1 MIHYSWGHDWFGN
14 MDVQAQV
21 PRNCRSPVFILVKL
35 DPLQAIPPRTFLL
48 SFTTRSLT
56 TALQYLT
63 HLFSNF
69 WMCTLRLGSR
79 VRSGW
84 SFLRRVIFPPTCNS
98 VRVLAPKAI
107 LVLTVSTC
115 HPKFASWLL
124 VWVQLLGDWLGCWK
138 KSLEKQN
145 SWCLETKKQVAT
157 YLTGLFSIP
166 GCSDMLWKLSRS
178 NHWSSIQQNAFKSP
192 EVASGSML

>member
-1 MIHYSWGHDWFGN
+1 MLSNDKGI
-14 MDVQAQV
+14 V
-21 PRNCRSPVFILVKL
+21 I
-35 DPLQAIPPRTFLL
+35 TFLWGKTGRWSIIL
-48 SFTTRSLT
+48 EVMIDLETWMYKHKFLEVGSTTSHPTPNFLVELYHKIIDHSSKVFDT
-56 TALQYLT
+56 LI
-63 HLFSNF
+63 SNF

-84 SFLRRVIFPPTCNS
+84 SFLRRVIFPPKCNS

-138 KSLEKQN
+138 KSLEKQKQLMPENQETSCNTFDRIVFN
-145 SWCLETKKQVAT
+145 SR
-157 YLTGLFSIP
+157 
-166 GCSDMLWKLSRS
+166 M
-178 NHWSSIQQNAFKSP
+178 
-192 EVASGSML
+192 